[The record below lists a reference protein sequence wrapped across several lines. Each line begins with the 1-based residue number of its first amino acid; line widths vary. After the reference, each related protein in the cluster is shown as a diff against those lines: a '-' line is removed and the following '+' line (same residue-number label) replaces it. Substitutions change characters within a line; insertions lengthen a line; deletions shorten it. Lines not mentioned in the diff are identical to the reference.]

1 MKCIMSGRRSE
12 AEQTETVYSH
22 KITEVKK
29 KKKVNV
35 VGIYISLHAQFNR

>member
-12 AEQTETVYSH
+12 AEQTETFYSH

-29 KKKVNV
+29 KKKSECWDLH
-35 VGIYISLHAQFNR
+35 ISFMLI